1 MTNEYEFEVKFVVPD
16 EVEEEN
22 VLMVLREFFGDLIQ
36 TDRFI
41 DAVVEADGGM
51 EDFEEERLLDM
62 LTRMD
67 EDDLDAAL
75 DAIEE
80 LQDGE

>member
-22 VLMVLREFFGDLIQ
+22 VLLVLREFFGDLIQ